1 MGSPGSSATATPRSS
16 GVPSAIEEGALGRG
30 AGCAELHRTPGIFH
44 PAGQERIRQANVTGL
59 VAAAFTHRDSRGGDP
74 DLHTHDA
81 VGNKVPTLDG
91 SWLLIDGRVLFKAAV
106 AASETSQHRP

>member
-1 MGSPGSSATATPRSS
+1 VQDALSFIERQALFTRQGRNGFGRPTSPGWS
-16 GVPSAIEEGALGRG
+16 
-30 AGCAELHRTPGIFH
+30 
-44 PAGQERIRQANVTGL
+44 
-59 VAAAFTHRDSRGGDP
+59 FTHRDSRGGDP
-74 DLHTHDA
+74 DLHTHVA